1 MNFSS
6 STQSNES
13 TKLGFGDDLFNEPC
27 LSTGVLDPTQADFTL
42 RFESPAEFTFSDFM
56 EAQNSGD
63 LL

>member
-1 MNFSS
+1 MDFTS
-6 STQSNES
+6 STLSNQS
-13 TKLGFGDDLFNEPC
+13 TILGFGDDLFNEPC
-27 LSTGVLDPTQADFTL
+27 LSTVVLEPTQADFTL